1 MSSTDKVNQLFW
13 LAYGQAI
20 KDKAGANFGKTGA
33 FFLASEAQKGPPAG
47 SAVPDDY
54 TNTGLYDIANNLLA
68 AENLFY
74 NTSALHGYVEALS
87 TYLNWVYLGSHAS
100 RALDTALLNAI
111 QDQSAA
117 DNAYQTQ
124 RKKAVEQY
132 KDDCKSGF
140 VPEGQTLTQWIAAG
154 NAPKLTTAS
163 KNRDAAAAQVIA
175 LQDQIAGPLAA
186 QLTND
191 RTKLS
196 QGMNKND
203 DIDGFNMHCAIGNVL
218 SPQELIRA
226 LNNGETVPKP
236 TFQRL
241 PLYQSAEYKAAVEA
255 MERKIGTS
263 FKPANSVPFT
273 VDYRKD
279 TSEYNFGQTTAGASL
294 GVSWAGWFSFNAGG
308 SFSESKS
315 IITTTHE
322 TENVSVKIIPIKLG
336 DWNIDISKYTL
347 RSDAPKD
354 VKALARVTSLVMA
367 TGLGYEITVGSGV
380 AKTVDNYYNK
390 TVQAGGSISIFGIP
404 IGVGGSGSST
414 DEKTS
419 HMASWDESKTFKVFP
434 AEEAGYATVVGLMGE
449 KFDIL

>member
-1 MSSTDKVNQLFW
+1 MSSSDKVNQLFW

-68 AENLFY
+68 TDNLFY
-74 NTSALHGYVEALS
+74 NTSALHGYAEALS
-87 TYLNWVYLGSHAS
+87 TYLNWVDLGSHAS
-100 RALDTALLNAI
+100 KALDTALLNTI

-117 DNAYQTQ
+117 ENAYQTQ
-124 RKKAVEQY
+124 RKKAVN
-132 KDDCKSGF
+132 GF

-154 NAPKLTTAS
+154 NAPKLTTAT

-203 DIDGFNMHCAIGNVL
+203 DIDGFNMHCAVGNVL

-226 LNNGETVPKP
+226 LNNGEKVPKP

-241 PLYQSAEYKAAVEA
+241 RLYQSAEYKAAVEA

-263 FKPANSVPFT
+263 FKPSNSVSFT

-315 IITTTHE
+315 IITTAHE
-322 TENVSVKIIPIKLG
+322 TENVSVKTSP
-336 DWNIDISKYTL
+336 KYTL
-347 RSDAPKD
+347 RSDAPKEA
-354 VKALARVTSLVMA
+354 KALARVTSLVMA

-380 AKTVDNYYNK
+380 AETVDNYCDK

-419 HMASWDESKTFKVFP
+419 HMASWDSESKTFKVFP

-449 KFDIL
+449 KFNIL